1 MLQGAPSGGLHW
13 SAPKEEDYWGRPGE
27 TGGDRGRLG
36 EAGGDRGRP
45 GKTGGYMLA
54 IAWVLSVNVLILQLV
69 ARKHYPISMLIPQ
82 FVAGEHRLFGG
93 HESEDILTIC
103 LIF

>member
-27 TGGDRGRLG
+27 TGGG
-36 EAGGDRGRP
+36 RGRP

-93 HESEDILTIC
+93 HESEDIWTIC